1 MRKNIFEE
9 KVGKENFGKIFRG
22 KSKKKKK
29 KKNRENFFLGKN
41 REKLIKNKIS

>member
-9 KVGKENFGKIFRG
+9 KVGKENLGKIFQG

-29 KKNRENFFLGKN
+29 KKNRENFL
-41 REKLIKNKIS
+41 REKQGKINKK